1 MTYSM
6 DDYDLVQEKISLQN
20 EIEELKL
27 EIIFLSEEIENYQEA
42 LEQWH
47 NFRNDLEKE
56 ISLSSNKELVNIY
69 ERIKYF

>member
-27 EIIFLSEEIENYQEA
+27 EIIFLSEEIEDYQEA

-56 ISLSSNKELVNIY
+56 ISLSNNEQLIKIY
-69 ERIKYF
+69 ERIKSF